1 MALRPCL
8 IAATAL
14 LTLAACGQP
23 APNGAAAPRAQLA
36 GNDECVPIAEGL
48 YEFRDGRF
56 LAVSAPQGAFGENPA
71 IWKQEI
77 ETGLAGAGLAW
88 PRITIREQ
96 VAVVTGAAPS
106 ADDRE
111 YGFRAARAAIEGH
124 PHAGI
129 AGLLILDGTTVEGET
144 PAPAEAVAVLAGQ
157 PVTPPACE
165 AAFRGVLQGQT
176 IHFET
181 GNARISPVSTGL
193 IDTLSGAALLCS
205 AFAIEIGNHTDSRGA
220 DDYNRRLSQQ
230 RADVL
235 RAHMVAKGVPEDTLR
250 AVGYGESQLID
261 PANTAEAHAIN
272 RRTEFKVTAR

>member
-1 MALRPCL
+1 MALRTCL
-8 IAATAL
+8 LAATAF

-23 APNGAAAPRAQLA
+23 APTGPAVPRTQLA
-36 GNDECVPIAEGL
+36 GSDECVPIAEGL

-77 ETGLAGAGLAW
+77 ETGLAGAGLSW
-88 PRITIREQ
+88 PRIAIREK
-96 VAVVTGAAPS
+96 VAVVTGAAAS
-106 ADDRE
+106 EQDRD
-111 YGFRAARAAIEGH
+111 YGFKAARAAIEGH
-124 PHAGI
+124 PHAGM
-129 AGLLILDGTTVEGET
+129 AGLLILDGTTVEGGA

-157 PVTPPACE
+157 PITAPTCE
-165 AAFRGVLQGQT
+165 AAFRDVQQGQT

-193 IDTLSGAALLCS
+193 LDTLSGAALLCS

-230 RADVL
+230 RADAL
-235 RAHMVAKGVPEDTLR
+235 RAYMVSKGVPEESLK

-261 PANTAEAHAIN
+261 PANTAEAHAVN